1 MNNHIRYW
9 FVLLKCSSFLGGNEL
24 SIFMISDATSL
35 TTALYQVAHSHPSP
49 GLVFNILFAFTGFF
63 FSVLGQRADK
73 WKNNPVAIPKQKE
86 TRMFFLSPSF
96 ALFLYNS
103 ILFWAVYEVLTM
115 QSCLVPGQPP
125 ATERWLTGQSVGTAQ
140 LGTHFMHR
148 ADTKREGEVLTDSS
162 SLLTFKST
170 EELFT
175 KKIKSNLISRRIR
188 ERKVQGHSRRRNA

>member
-1 MNNHIRYW
+1 
-9 FVLLKCSSFLGGNEL
+9 
-24 SIFMISDATSL
+24 
-35 TTALYQVAHSHPSP
+35 
-49 GLVFNILFAFTGFF
+49 
-63 FSVLGQRADK
+63 
-73 WKNNPVAIPKQKE
+73 
-86 TRMFFLSPSF
+86 
-96 ALFLYNS
+96 
-103 ILFWAVYEVLTM
+103 M

>member
-1 MNNHIRYW
+1 
-9 FVLLKCSSFLGGNEL
+9 
-24 SIFMISDATSL
+24 
-35 TTALYQVAHSHPSP
+35 
-49 GLVFNILFAFTGFF
+49 
-63 FSVLGQRADK
+63 
-73 WKNNPVAIPKQKE
+73 
-86 TRMFFLSPSF
+86 
-96 ALFLYNS
+96 
-103 ILFWAVYEVLTM
+103 M

-175 KKIKSNLISRRIR
+175 KKNKKQFDFEKNKRKKGSRTFP
-188 ERKVQGHSRRRNA
+188 